1 MGGIWLMFS
10 ATNHHSGVPFV
21 VVLLSQLQEGS
32 RGCLTARS
40 TLLCAQGPLMPPP
53 AGVGSTAKAW
63 KTLRSAQF
71 FVSCPV
77 LCACAYVTTSR
88 DQTQAASLASLQVR
102 VHVCAPN
109 NSSNTVMKHLSSN
122 ATVASH

>member
-1 MGGIWLMFS
+1 MFS

-53 AGVGSTAKAW
+53 QQEW
-63 KTLRSAQF
+63 
-71 FVSCPV
+71 
-77 LCACAYVTTSR
+77 
-88 DQTQAASLASLQVR
+88 AALQR
-102 VHVCAPN
+102 LG
-109 NSSNTVMKHLSSN
+109 KH
-122 ATVASH
+122 